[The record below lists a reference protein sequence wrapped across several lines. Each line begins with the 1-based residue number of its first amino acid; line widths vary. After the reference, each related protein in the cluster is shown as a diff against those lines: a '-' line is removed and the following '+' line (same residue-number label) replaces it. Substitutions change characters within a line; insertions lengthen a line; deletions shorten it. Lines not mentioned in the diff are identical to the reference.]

1 MIYAESN
8 SFFKVWEVDKK
19 ERECVLTLGTSR
31 KDKRTDEY
39 LNSNWGY
46 VHFVGDA
53 FEKACRLER
62 GDRITSVK
70 FGLSWEPYTDRDGKK
85 TYAKSPRMVVFDFE
99 VADSTKRNK
108 PVDEISDDELDD
120 NELPF

>member
-19 ERECVLTLGTSR
+19 EHECVLTLGTSR

-39 LNSNWGY
+39 LNSNWSS

-62 GDRITSVK
+62 GDRITNVRL
-70 FGLSWEPYTDRDGKK
+70 GLSWEPYEKDGKK
-85 TYAKSPRMVVFDFE
+85 AYTKSPRMVVFDFE
-99 VADSTKRNK
+99 VADSAKKK
-108 PVDEISDDELDD
+108 PEKEDDDFDFEDEG
-120 NELPF
+120 ELPF

>member
-8 SFFKVWEVDKK
+8 SFFKVWDVDKK

-39 LNSNWGY
+39 LNSNWSY

-70 FGLSWEPYTDRDGKK
+70 FGLSWEPYEKDGKK
-85 TYAKSPRMVVFDFE
+85 IYAKSPRMVVFDFE
-99 VADSTKRNK
+99 VADSAKKQNRN
-108 PVDEISDDELDD
+108 DDFDNEAESDDD
-120 NELPF
+120 LPF

>member
-1 MIYAESN
+1 MIFAESN

-39 LNSNWGY
+39 LNSNWSF

-53 FEKACRLER
+53 FEKACHLER
-62 GDRITSVK
+62 GDRITNVRL
-70 FGLSWEPYTDRDGKK
+70 GLSWEPYEKDGKK
-85 TYAKSPRMVVFDFE
+85 VYTKAPRMVVFDFE
-99 VADSTKRNK
+99 VADSVKK
-108 PVDEISDDELDD
+108 KSEKEDDDFDFEDD
-120 NELPF
+120 GELPF